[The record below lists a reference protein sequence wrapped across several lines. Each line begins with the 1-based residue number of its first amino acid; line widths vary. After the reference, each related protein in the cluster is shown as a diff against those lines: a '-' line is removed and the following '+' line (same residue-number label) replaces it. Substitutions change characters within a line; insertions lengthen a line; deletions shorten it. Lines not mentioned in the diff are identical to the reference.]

1 MAKKIIVL
9 DTNSADGGTLNIRC
23 AFWFPLSNPIVQP
36 AGVDSAWPGRSQA
49 EVDALRAGSVKEEV
63 RHIGFPVGTST
74 AVMKAALE
82 AQWTARAAFLATQPS
97 PGQFFGVFFDSA
109 TGWSA

>member
-9 DTNSADGGTLNIRC
+9 DTNSSDGGFISIR
-23 AFWFPLSNPIVQP
+23 AALWFPLANPIVQP
-36 AGVDSAWPGRSQA
+36 PSTDSAWPGRSQA
-49 EVDALRAGSVKEEV
+49 EVDALRSGVVREEV
-63 RHIGFPVGTST
+63 RHFVFAVGTST

-82 AQWTARAAFLATQPS
+82 ADWSARAAFLATQPP